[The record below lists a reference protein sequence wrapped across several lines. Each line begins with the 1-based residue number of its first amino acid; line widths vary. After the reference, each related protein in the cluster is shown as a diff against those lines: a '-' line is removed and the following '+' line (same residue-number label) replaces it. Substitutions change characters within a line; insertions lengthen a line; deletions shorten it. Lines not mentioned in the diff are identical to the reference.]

1 MKDEDMLKLMHKH
14 EKVLGDAYHGKK
26 EKITVDLV
34 LFMEMYEVV
43 YSAILVREYEKNK
56 EKHNKKKRANND

>member
-1 MKDEDMLKLMHKH
+1 MKDEDMLKLMQKH
-14 EKVLGDAYHGKK
+14 EKALGDAYHGKK

-43 YSAILVREYEKNK
+43 YSGILERQYFEGKPNK
-56 EKHNKKKRANND
+56 PNKKWDA